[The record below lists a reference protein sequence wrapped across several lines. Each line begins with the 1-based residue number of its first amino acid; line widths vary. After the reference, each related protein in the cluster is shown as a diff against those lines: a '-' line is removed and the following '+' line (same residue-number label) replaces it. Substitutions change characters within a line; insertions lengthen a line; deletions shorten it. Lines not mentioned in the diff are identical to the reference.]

1 MTRRLTIAAVAR
13 LSRTS
18 PFAPLRRVAPT
29 STQFLPAST
38 VAVAAPAAAN
48 DDGARGEAET
58 TNNKHKRRSIH
69 A

>member
-18 PFAPLRRVAPT
+18 PFAPLRRVAA
-29 STQFLPAST
+29 SSIQFLPAST

-48 DDGARGEAET
+48 DDGVRGEVET
-58 TNNKHKRRSIH
+58 TANKHKRRRIH